1 MDHAR
6 RDRANQRQRQSEF
19 MHQVTNQQAATNR
32 PFNTA
37 FIPDIICPA
46 APFQV
51 PLNLSA
57 EEIRELVRDILG

>member
-1 MDHAR
+1 
-6 RDRANQRQRQSEF
+6 
-19 MHQVTNQQAATNR
+19 MHQTVFQPAITSRN
-32 PFNTA
+32 FNGLPT
-37 FIPDIICPA
+37 PDLSLPT

>member
-1 MDHAR
+1 M
-6 RDRANQRQRQSEF
+6 
-19 MHQVTNQQAATNR
+19 QQIAFQPAATSRSFIQMPEAVR
-32 PFNTA
+32 PV
-37 FIPDIICPA
+37 